1 MEEKKITGTEESAA
15 PQEEKKN
22 VMENGTMDGV
32 ENEKGNATGQEEE
45 KACPKGTGSCR
56 KMLACFVR
64 RYYKAIGVL
73 AFVLI
78 VAAALMLLLRVAVDV
93 RESVGNLWDRADESD
108 YDEIRISDQLTY
120 CDYEEYENKGYVC
133 DKKGRK
139 VLKHILWINKA
150 LGNASETAPVCYND
164 GRLCGY
170 FHPVTGKVIVKP
182 VWDDAWAFSEGLAA
196 VYGCD
201 GFKFIDTAGRIVIE
215 GPFGNPREMFEA
227 YDDISRFCFF
237 TNGHCA
243 AVAVDSSE
251 TRMGIMDRNGQ
262 WAFPPVYN
270 DINRTDSFW
279 ILRTEA
285 DEWTIVSLDMDTI
298 LTVNASDISIDDC
311 GFIKAIMP
319 DHTVRAYSMQGEL
332 LEESLVCNV
341 EQLFYHTRGMQYKT
355 ENEWVEDEYG
365 DGDYETVVAADSK
378 QAVATC
384 FRYEAQQ
391 GQYGLMSP
399 DGRPVTLPLYN
410 EIEAIDKD
418 LYLCKITDEYPSVGV
433 LLDSKGRKD
442 R

>member
-1 MEEKKITGTEESAA
+1 MEEKKVTGTEESAA

-78 VAAALMLLLRVAVDV
+78 VAAAVMLLLRVAVDV
-93 RESVGNLWDRADESD
+93 RESVGSLWDREDESD
-108 YDEIRISDQLTY
+108 YDEMRISDQLTY
-120 CDYEEYENKGYVC
+120 YDFEEYENKGYVC

-164 GRLCGY
+164 GSHCGY

-262 WAFPPVYN
+262 WAFPPARN
-270 DINRTDSFW
+270 T
-279 ILRTEA
+279 
-285 DEWTIVSLDMDTI
+285 
-298 LTVNASDISIDDC
+298 
-311 GFIKAIMP
+311 
-319 DHTVRAYSMQGEL
+319 
-332 LEESLVCNV
+332 
-341 EQLFYHTRGMQYKT
+341 
-355 ENEWVEDEYG
+355 
-365 DGDYETVVAADSK
+365 
-378 QAVATC
+378 TC
-384 FRYEAQQ
+384 R
-391 GQYGLMSP
+391 
-399 DGRPVTLPLYN
+399 
-410 EIEAIDKD
+410 
-418 LYLCKITDEYPSVGV
+418 
-433 LLDSKGRKD
+433 
-442 R
+442 